1 MEVFNT
7 LYEYFVQLGQS
18 VDFTIFFWI
27 FVALMLGGIFILFV
41 LSRFSYEVKA
51 IRSVDKLNRY
61 FASKPHIAEE
71 NLIEFNNLMKK
82 TPSAI
87 RTGWQQYMLNREDS
101 PGDYIN
107 VDTCVEKPLRTSS
120 IDKNLKNLG
129 IYTMALCVLSAVFA
143 CFSATAQ
150 VSIGYSIG
158 TILLVPAIIVL
169 IYTITTLIY
178 LSWKNAIQSDLFLNF
193 HNFKRN
199 LNKAVTTLPAFIDYE
214 TLFTKKEIAKRIP
227 ILQEYIDKRAIIEQQ
242 ELEKARK
249 ESAQTEK
256 FNFDD
261 LGINSSLLLERA
273 MKECELYLSAKRRLQ
288 VECDQIETEKDNYKK
303 NFDIETKEY
312 QRKMQASRENLERL
326 KTQQESSTNRIETNY
341 IRKQQAEEMKKQE
354 QLEKNNDEA
363 TTKFNEEQE
372 VLAQEIKK
380 RKDEIEQKRLEIENA
395 MKSEFKTYA
404 SSIYDEI
411 EALINNDIKEK
422 IQKLTEEN
430 NTLRDTL
437 NTYQSQED
445 VNKFIQNNEEDV
457 KPQNTSKKIVKDE
470 PIVDTTSQEKED
482 ILYGDKRE
490 EKIDEPLYK
499 EEDDIDDGMQE
510 VHKDS
515 AIEDDKKENDFN
527 FNNGEDEDDDIEQEN
542 ASENDFNFDDGED
555 VDVEVED
562 GFDFSDNGDEDT
574 HNNEVEDSSGDN
586 KAVKLNEDE
595 LVELQRMI
603 DEENNKLVKQKLDLE
618 NEVNNKLG
626 NMGEKT
632 EIQQPRKKAGRPKGS
647 TNKSKTTP
655 TTRKPRAT
663 TRSTKN
669 KRTTQSKS
677 PARKT
682 TAKTS
687 TTTGKRG
694 RPKKENTAVDIVKM
708 TASKLDALASD
719 MEKLLK
725 KTKK

>member
-1 MEVFNT
+1 MEVFNI
-7 LYEYFVQLGQS
+7 LYSYFVQLGQS
-18 VDFTIFFWI
+18 VDFAIFFWTFI
-27 FVALMLGGIFILFV
+27 SLMLGGILILFI

-51 IRSVDKLNRY
+51 IRSVAKLNRY

-87 RTGWQQYMLNREDS
+87 RTGWKQYMLNREDS
-101 PGDYIN
+101 PGEYIN

-129 IYTMALCVLSAVFA
+129 IYTMALCALSAVFA

-150 VSIGYSIG
+150 VSVGYSIG
-158 TILLVPAIIVL
+158 TILLVPAIIIL

-178 LSWKNAIQSDLFLNF
+178 LNWKNAIQSDLFLNF

-199 LNKAVTTLPAFIDYE
+199 LNKAVATLPAFIDYE

-372 VLAQEIKK
+372 ALSQEIKK

-411 EALINNDIKEK
+411 EALINKDIKEK
-422 IQKLTEEN
+422 IEKLTEEN
-430 NTLRDTL
+430 SILRDSL
-437 NTYQSQED
+437 NTYQNQED
-445 VNKFIQNNEEDV
+445 VNKFIQNNEEDI
-457 KPQNTSKKIVKDE
+457 KPQKNDKKANKYEPILDTSKQD
-470 PIVDTTSQEKED
+470 KED
-482 ILYGDKRE
+482 ILYGDKKEVE
-490 EKIDEPLYK
+490 EEVVEPLYK
-499 EEDDIDDGMQE
+499 KEDDDDDGMKE
-510 VHKDS
+510 VS
-515 AIEDDKKENDFN
+515 NTTTEI
-527 FNNGEDEDDDIEQEN
+527 DEEG
-542 ASENDFNFDDGED
+542 SENSDFNFDNSQDKD
-555 VDVEVED
+555 IEVEKD
-562 GFDFSDNGDEDT
+562 NDFGGEFNFDEEDEDIDT
-574 HNNEVEDSSGDN
+574 SNNFDSDYVVEEEN
-586 KAVKLNEDE
+586 KPTKLNEDE
-595 LVELQRMI
+595 LTELQKMI
-603 DEENNKLVKQKLDLE
+603 EEENNKLVKQKLDLE
-618 NEVNNKLG
+618 NEVNNKLV
-626 NMGEKT
+626 NMEDKV
-632 EIQQPRKKAGRPKGS
+632 EVAQPKKRAGRPKGS
-647 TNKSKTTP
+647 TNKSKSISTA
-655 TTRKPRAT
+655 RKSRAT
-663 TRSTKN
+663 TRSTRN
-669 KRTTQSKS
+669 KRATKQSTT
-677 PARKT
+677 KT
-682 TAKTS
+682 TSKTS
-687 TTTGKRG
+687 TTSAKRG
-694 RPKKENTAVDIVKM
+694 RPKKEETAINIVKK
-708 TASKLDALASD
+708 TTSKLDALASD
-719 MEKLLK
+719 MKKLLQ

>member
-1 MEVFNT
+1 MEVFNI
-7 LYEYFVQLGQS
+7 LYSYFVQLGQS
-18 VDFTIFFWI
+18 VDFTIFFWTFI
-27 FVALMLGGIFILFV
+27 SLMLGGILILFI

-101 PGDYIN
+101 PGEYIN

-129 IYTMALCVLSAVFA
+129 IYTMALCALSAVFA

-150 VSIGYSIG
+150 VSVGYSIG
-158 TILLVPAIIVL
+158 TILLVPAILIL

-199 LNKAVTTLPAFIDYE
+199 LNKAVATLPAFIDYE
-214 TLFTKKEIAKRIP
+214 TLFTKKEIARRIP

-372 VLAQEIKK
+372 VLSQEIKK

-404 SSIYDEI
+404 SAIYDEI
-411 EALINNDIKEK
+411 EALINKDIKDK

-430 NTLRDTL
+430 SILRDSL
-437 NTYQSQED
+437 NTYQNQED
-445 VNKFIQNNEEDV
+445 VNKFIQNNEEET
-457 KPQNTSKKIVKDE
+457 KPQKTNKKSNKNEPILGTSKQD
-470 PIVDTTSQEKED
+470 KED
-482 ILYGDKRE
+482 ILYGDKKEVAE
-490 EKIDEPLYK
+490 EDMVEPLYK
-499 EEDDIDDGMQE
+499 EEDDDDGMKE
-510 VHKDS
+510 VS
-515 AIEDDKKENDFN
+515 NTTTEIEEEGSENSDFN
-527 FNNGEDEDDDIEQEN
+527 FENNEDKDIEIDEDNDFGGNFNFENEDEDIDVSTDFDNVDKYEDEN
-542 ASENDFNFDDGED
+542 KP
-555 VDVEVED
+555 
-562 GFDFSDNGDEDT
+562 T
-574 HNNEVEDSSGDN
+574 
-586 KAVKLNEDE
+586 KLNEDE
-595 LVELQRMI
+595 LAELQKMI
-603 DEENNKLVKQKLDLE
+603 EEENNKLVKQKLDLE

-626 NMGEKT
+626 NMEDKV
-632 EIQQPRKKAGRPKGS
+632 EAPQPKKRAGRPKGS
-647 TNKSKTTP
+647 TNKSKSTP

-663 TRSTKN
+663 TRSAKN
-669 KRTTQSKS
+669 KSATKQSTTRTT
-677 PARKT
+677 P
-682 TAKTS
+682 KTS
-687 TTTGKRG
+687 TTSAKRG
-694 RPKKENTAVDIVKM
+694 RPKKEETAINIVKK

-719 MEKLLK
+719 MEKLLQ